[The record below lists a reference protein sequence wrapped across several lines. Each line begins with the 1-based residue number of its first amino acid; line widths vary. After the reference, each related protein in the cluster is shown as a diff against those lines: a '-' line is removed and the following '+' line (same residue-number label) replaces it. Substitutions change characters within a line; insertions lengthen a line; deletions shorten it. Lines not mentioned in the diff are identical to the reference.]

1 MATYPT
7 EEAKILILAQEMSS
21 GLKANSNIYPAPPIN
36 VLDLDEALTAYVN
49 ARDAATAAYSAAER
63 ATATKQQALST
74 LNDKIK
80 TNLRYAERAVDF
92 DDAKLKAIGWGG
104 PKEPTPLAA
113 PGRTRDLRIKEQ
125 GAGRITLV
133 WERPADGGK
142 VTAYRVV
149 FRKRA
154 TENDW
159 NNEGTALSTKI
170 TLTGQP
176 QGEELEY
183 GVVAMNK
190 AGEGEMSNTV
200 IATL

>member
-21 GLKANSNIYPAPPIN
+21 GLEANSDIYPEPPVDIPG
-36 VLDLDEALTAYVN
+36 LDEALTAYIA
-49 ARDAATAAYSAAER
+49 ARDAAVAAHSAAEQ
-63 ATATKQQALST
+63 ATATKRQALST
-74 LNDKIK
+74 LNDRIK
-80 TNLRYAERAVDF
+80 LNLRYAERVVRF

-113 PGRTRDLRIKEQ
+113 PGRTRDLRIREQ
-125 GAGRITLV
+125 ETGRISLV
-133 WERPADGGK
+133 WKKPADGGK
-142 VTAYRVV
+142 VAAYKVV

-154 TENDW
+154 TESGW
-159 NNEGTALSTKI
+159 NNAGMAISTEL

-183 GVVAMNK
+183 GVAAMNK

-200 IATL
+200 IAAL